1 MLWSGNFQASTGFC
15 LRRWRT
21 DDKVVLEAHLDPVV
35 WWPFLMRP
43 DTAGGR
49 SRDGSLWFHQTCKKS
64 EKVHTH
70 LIKVPVHEESIVANP
85 HNCDASLMRILLITL
100 MRIRIRNRIPSLWNR
115 NRFNTLMRILLHDAW
130 SRIRIFSIP
139 DPHQRISVFKTK
151 KWFSIMLW
159 IRIRHSVSFALRV
172 KKYRVA
178 AIFPEHFESLTV
190 TLKNHIFNWFFRA
203 IPYQLFA
210 EP

>member
-49 SRDGSLWFHQTCKKS
+49 SRDGSLWFHQTCKKI

-70 LIKVPVHEESIVANP
+70 LIKVPVHGESIDADP
-85 HNCDASLMRILLITL
+85 HNCDAILMRILLITL

-139 DPHQRISVFKTK
+139 DPHQRISVF
-151 KWFSIMLW
+151 
-159 IRIRHSVSFALRV
+159 
-172 KKYRVA
+172 
-178 AIFPEHFESLTV
+178 
-190 TLKNHIFNWFFRA
+190 
-203 IPYQLFA
+203 
-210 EP
+210 